1 MDKGQVLH
9 NSPYVEQI
17 EKFIA
22 HQFPDMVNTIAM
34 LIVMVIIMFRLN
46 VWLALACII
55 PIIVGF
61 TAQFSMMFGSKA
73 RRA

>member
-1 MDKGQVLH
+1 MQSGKVKQIAEQD
-9 NSPYVEQI
+9 VEQI

-61 TAQFSMMFGSKA
+61 TANSL
-73 RRA
+73 

>member
-1 MDKGQVLH
+1 
-9 NSPYVEQI
+9 
-17 EKFIA
+17 
-22 HQFPDMVNTIAM
+22 MVNTIAM

-55 PIIVGF
+55 PIIIGF

-73 RRA
+73 QEGLR